1 MRQSFQQAIALLD
14 QGFAIYRHNI
24 GAFLLIAFGWFVPTA
39 IMVGLVTAA
48 SSWLN
53 SMVELAIVLAISL
66 LALPL
71 TIYLIVG
78 LSRVADDA
86 IAERPINLRAAL
98 ALHPLRAIGMSV
110 FTVIFS
116 ILTQI
121 ITGVLVMVCVCPIY
135 VVGLFGIG
143 LLSSV
148 SSSSSGS
155 MALGFAA
162 IGIFFGGAY
171 LLVLVVGGAGYSSLV
186 YALQPWALERLRF
199 GEAIQRSLDLVGY
212 RFRSNSIVWGLAAI
226 LLAAAGLSV
235 AIVIGLLIPLPT
247 IWLLGESSL
256 IAQAVTVAAWLA
268 ALVFVLPPLPIWMA
282 LLYRRN
288 MLARSGADLV
298 ARIDA
303 WEQGVVPSEGIAQQ
317 G

>member
-1 MRQSFQQAIALLD
+1 MRQSFQQSIALLD
-14 QGFAIYRHNI
+14 EGFGIYRRNV
-24 GAFLLIAFGWFVPTA
+24 GSFFLIAFGWFVPTA
-39 IMVGLVTAA
+39 IMIGGLTAA
-48 SSWLN
+48 SSWMN
-53 SMVELAIVLAISL
+53 SLVELAIAVSIGI

-71 TIYLIVG
+71 TMYLIVG
-78 LSRVADDA
+78 LSRVADDT
-86 IAERPINLRAAL
+86 IAGRVINLRAAV
-98 ALHPLRAIGMSV
+98 ALHPLRAIGMSF
-110 FTVIFS
+110 FTIIFS

-121 ITGVLVMVCVCPIY
+121 VTGILVMVCICPIY
-135 VVGLFGIG
+135 VVGIFGIG
-143 LLSSV
+143 LFSSV

-162 IGIFFGGAY
+162 LGVFFGGAY

-212 RFRSNSIVWGLAAI
+212 RFRSNMLVWGLAAI

-247 IWLLGESSL
+247 IWLLGESSP
-256 IAQAVTVAAWLA
+256 IAQAVSASAWLA
-268 ALVFVLPPLPIWMA
+268 ALVVVLPPLPIWMA

-288 MLARSGADLV
+288 MLARSGADLA

-303 WEQGVVPSEGIAQQ
+303 WEQSMVQSE
-317 G
+317 